1 MKHKLTRNIGLK
13 LVSLL
18 VAFLIW
24 LLVVNVDDPTD
35 SVLFRNV
42 KVNILNEDSV
52 TEIDKVFAPIS
63 GETVVI
69 KVTER
74 KSVLERLKPDD
85 FNVIADMENL
95 NEMNSVPLTVTCSN
109 AAVSWD
115 EIEIMP
121 SSMKVEI
128 EPKKQVE
135 FLVSVA
141 ISGTPQ
147 RGYEVGK
154 TEVVQGKTVQI
165 AGAESVLNRIGQVVV
180 TIGVS
185 NIDTDKRL
193 TGTLKV
199 IDKNGDQFTAV
210 EMSRI
215 QIKDANG
222 VLLGDNSVMV
232 DVTLWEV
239 MGGIPVGVETTGT
252 PAAGYEVS
260 EVKTVPVTVDL
271 VGTPEALARL
281 NGKITL
287 EDKVSVEGAT
297 ESIAAELDIAKTLD
311 EVEDLRLAD
320 GIDPAVSVT
329 VQIEKTG
336 DQTLLVPLSNLE
348 VQNKPEKMALTFS
361 PADQIAVSIHSNS
374 GTASLKLTDIRAS
387 IDLAACAVAGDYEI
401 PVNIELPEG
410 YALVSDVKLM
420 VNAREQQAENT
431 ALLENTE
438 E

>member
-1 MKHKLTRNIGLK
+1 MRHKLARNIGLK
-13 LVSLL
+13 LVSLV

-35 SVLFRNV
+35 SILFRNV

-52 TEIDKVFAPIS
+52 TEIDKVFAPVS
-63 GETVVI
+63 GDTVVV
-69 KVTER
+69 KVTEH
-74 KSVLERLKPDD
+74 KSVLERLKADD
-85 FNVIADMENL
+85 FIVSADMENL

-115 EIEIMP
+115 EIEITP

-128 EPKKQVE
+128 EPKKQEE
-135 FLVSVA
+135 FLVSVET
-141 ISGTPQ
+141 SGTPQ

-165 AGAESVLNRIGQVVV
+165 AGAESVLNRIGQVAV
-180 TIGVS
+180 TVSVS
-185 NIDTDKRL
+185 NIDADKRL

-199 IDKNGDQFTAV
+199 FDKNGDQFTDV
-210 EMSRI
+210 QMSRI

-222 VLLGDNSVMV
+222 VLLDDNSVMV

-239 MGGIPVGVETTGT
+239 MSGIPVGVETTGT
-252 PAAGYEVS
+252 PAEGYEVS

-287 EDKVSVEGAT
+287 EDQVSVDGAT

-311 EVEDLRLAD
+311 DVDELRLAEGFD
-320 GIDPAVSVT
+320 SAVSVT

-348 VQNKPEKMALTFS
+348 IQNKPEGMALTFS
-361 PADQIAVSIHSNS
+361 PADQIAVSIHSDS

-387 IDLAACAVAGDYEI
+387 VDLAACAVAGDYEI
-401 PVNIELPEG
+401 PVDIELPDG
-410 YALVSDVKLM
+410 YTLVSDVKLM
-420 VNAREQQAENT
+420 VNAREQQAENS
-431 ALLENTE
+431 ALPEDTE